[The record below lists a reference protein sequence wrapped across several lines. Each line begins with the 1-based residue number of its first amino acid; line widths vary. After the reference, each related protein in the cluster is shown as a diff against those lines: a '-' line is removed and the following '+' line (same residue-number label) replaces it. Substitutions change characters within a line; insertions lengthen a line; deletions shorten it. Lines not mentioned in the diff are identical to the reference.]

1 MEINMSDKEAETQLL
16 ELVRGQDSKGF
27 TLTISSDGGRW
38 TVTTTDLDADAKA
51 VGEGD
56 SFAEAWHC
64 QKPTWAR

>member
-1 MEINMSDKEAETQLL
+1 MEIDMSDKEAEAQLL

-38 TVTTTDLDADAKA
+38 IVTATDLDAGTKA

-56 SFAEAWHC
+56 SFAEAWHR
-64 QKPTWAR
+64 QKPIWA